1 MRLTVHMSN
10 SFDGRKAVRIG
21 KNVHFEVDRLTLGD
35 GVKICDNVIIQGTE
49 VHIGDYTLVRENTQL
64 GGNSALS
71 IGMCCWIGQG
81 VIVDSTARATVGNG
95 VGIGANSQLWTH
107 MRFGDVLQGCNWD
120 SQTEM
125 RIDDDVWLV
134 GHCLVSPI
142 HAGAKSMAMLGS
154 VVTRDM
160 LPNHIYA
167 GVPAV
172 DITGRLGAAYRDVSV
187 DEKYLALVRE
197 RADFV
202 EKGHDA
208 SSIKIVKEW
217 PSSMS
222 DDISYFN
229 VSTREY
235 TKRLSDTEI
244 AFMLH
249 LLVKIKF
256 YPVLGR

>member
-1 MRLTVHMSN
+1 MSQT
-10 SFDGRKAVRIG
+10 FDDKKAVRIG

-35 GVKICDNVIIQGTE
+35 GVKICDNVSIEGPE

-64 GGNSALS
+64 GGNSPLS

-81 VIVDSTARATVGNG
+81 VIVDSTERSTIGNG
-95 VGIGANSQLWTH
+95 VGIGAHSQLWTH
-107 MRFGDVLQGCNWD
+107 LRFGDTLQGCAWD

-125 RIDDDVWLV
+125 WVDDDVWFV

-142 HAGAKSMAMLGS
+142 HAGEKSMAMLGS

-160 LPNHIYA
+160 KPNHIYA
-167 GVPAV
+167 GVPAS
-172 DITGRLGAAYRDVSV
+172 DITERIGTQYRDVSV
-187 DEKYLALVRE
+187 HDKFNALTRELA
-197 RADFV
+197 AFAA
-202 EKGHDA
+202 KGNDT
-208 SSIKIVKEW
+208 SRIRIVKEW
-217 PSSMS
+217 PTQMDSAV
-222 DDISYFN
+222 SYFN

-235 TKRLSDTEI
+235 TKRLSDVEI

-256 YPVLGR
+256 YPVVR

>member
-1 MRLTVHMSN
+1 MKVTVHMSQT
-10 SFDGRKAVRIG
+10 FDGKKAVRMG
-21 KNVHFEVDRLTLGD
+21 KNVRIEVDRLTLGD
-35 GVKICDNVIIQGTE
+35 GVKICDNVVIQGPE

-64 GGNSALS
+64 GGNSTLS

-81 VIVDSTARATVGNG
+81 VIVDSTARATIGNG
-95 VGIGANSQLWTH
+95 VGVGANSQLWTH
-107 MRFGDVLQGCNWD
+107 MKFGDVLQGCNWD

-160 LPNHIYA
+160 LVNHIYA

-172 DITGRLGAAYRDVSV
+172 DITNRLGTAYRDVSV
-187 DEKYLALVRE
+187 DEKFLFLKRE
-197 RADFV
+197 VASFV
-202 EKGHDA
+202 IKGHDA
-208 SSIKIVKEW
+208 SCIEVVKEW
-217 PSSMS
+217 PVSMNG
-222 DDISYFN
+222 DISYFN

-249 LLVKIKF
+249 LLMKIKF